1 MNCKACF
8 KIYTNSI
15 GDDELGYIIESIGI
29 KPGITD
35 GCLYYGLNMVST
47 DDEHFQ
53 FSVFVHVT
61 LASLFPKKNLLIE
74 LKNSFQIQ
82 YEVNVKFSDLE
93 EEINL
98 KRSFNL
104 SDDTIS
110 FIKDIDAYY
119 CFNKEYIDL

>member
-15 GDDELGYIIESIGI
+15 GDDELEHIIDSIGI
-29 KPGITD
+29 APGITD

-61 LASLFPKKNLLIE
+61 LACLFPKKDLLIK
-74 LKNSFQIQ
+74 LKNCYQIQ
-82 YEVNVKFSDLE
+82 YEVNVKFSDFDDELSL
-93 EEINL
+93 N
-98 KRSFNL
+98 RSFNL

-110 FIKDIDAYY
+110 FIRDIDAYY